1 MKLTALKG
9 KSFIRLKDGLLGLLI
24 IVALT
29 LLILRVQRPSPEN
42 PQPKANQFKSQEG
55 YMAPR
60 FSLRNL
66 KGNMEGLD
74 DHLGKVI
81 VVNFW
86 ATWCVPCVKEMPS
99 FENLYRR
106 YRSQGLTLLAVS
118 LDKGDST
125 KVQEFADKH
134 KLSFPILL
142 DTKGVAEK
150 LYPSFSIPFTYVIDK
165 QGRVV
170 ARVDGAKN
178 WESSET
184 FEAVE
189 HLLIFICLV
198 ISKRYLR
205 KRI

>member
-1 MKLTALKG
+1 
-9 KSFIRLKDGLLGLLI
+9 
-24 IVALT
+24 
-29 LLILRVQRPSPEN
+29 
-42 PQPKANQFKSQEG
+42 
-55 YMAPR
+55 
-60 FSLRNL
+60 LRNL
-66 KGNMEGLD
+66 KGNLEGLD
-74 DHLGKVI
+74 DHSGKVI

-86 ATWCVPCVKEMPS
+86 ATWWVPCVKEMPS

-118 LDKGDST
+118 LDKGGST
-125 KVQEFADKH
+125 KVQEFANKH

-189 HLLIFICLV
+189 HLL
-198 ISKRYLR
+198 KQ
-205 KRI
+205 

>member
-60 FSLRNL
+60 FILRNL

-189 HLLIFICLV
+189 HLL
-198 ISKRYLR
+198 KQ
-205 KRI
+205 

>member
-9 KSFIRLKDGLLGLLI
+9 RSFIRLKDGLLGLLI

-99 FENLYRR
+99 FENFYRR

-125 KVQEFADKH
+125 KVQEFADKY

-142 DTKGVAEK
+142 DAEGVAEK

-189 HLLIFICLV
+189 HLL
-198 ISKRYLR
+198 KQ
-205 KRI
+205 

>member
-1 MKLTALKG
+1 MKLTASKG

-29 LLILRVQRPSPEN
+29 LLILRVQRPEN
-42 PQPKANQFKSQEG
+42 PQPESNQFKPQEG
-55 YMAPR
+55 YLAPR

-66 KGNMEGLD
+66 KGNLEGLD
-74 DHLGKVI
+74 DHSGKVI
-81 VVNFW
+81 FVNFW
-86 ATWCVPCVKEMPS
+86 ATWCIPCVKEMPS
-99 FENLYRR
+99 FEKLYRR

-118 LDKGDST
+118 LDKGDSS
-125 KVQEFADKH
+125 KVQDFADKH

-142 DTKGVAEK
+142 DTEGVAEK

-170 ARVDGAKN
+170 ARVDGAKD

-189 HLLIFICLV
+189 HLL
-198 ISKRYLR
+198 KQ
-205 KRI
+205 

>member
-24 IVALT
+24 IAALT
-29 LLILRVQRPSPEN
+29 LLILRIQRPNPNLQPEN
-42 PQPKANQFKSQEG
+42 NQFKPQEG
-55 YMAPR
+55 YLAPR

-74 DHLGKVI
+74 DHSGKVI
-81 VVNFW
+81 FVNFW

-106 YRSQGLTLLAVS
+106 FRSQGMTILAVS

-125 KVQEFADKH
+125 KVKEFSDKH

-142 DTKGVAEK
+142 DTEGVVEK
-150 LYPSFSIPFTYVIDK
+150 LYPSFTIPFTYVIDK

-178 WESSET
+178 WESPET

-189 HLLIFICLV
+189 HLL
-198 ISKRYLR
+198 KQ
-205 KRI
+205 

>member
-42 PQPKANQFKSQEG
+42 PQSKANQFKSQEG

-118 LDKGDST
+118 MDKGDST

-189 HLLIFICLV
+189 HLL
-198 ISKRYLR
+198 KQ
-205 KRI
+205 

>member
-9 KSFIRLKDGLLGLLI
+9 RSFIRLKDGLLGLLI

-125 KVQEFADKH
+125 KVQEFADKY

-165 QGRVV
+165 PGRVV

-178 WESSET
+178 WESSEM
-184 FEAVE
+184 FEAVD
-189 HLLIFICLV
+189 HLL
-198 ISKRYLR
+198 KQ
-205 KRI
+205 

>member
-125 KVQEFADKH
+125 KVQVFADKH

-189 HLLIFICLV
+189 HLL
-198 ISKRYLR
+198 KQ
-205 KRI
+205 

>member
-106 YRSQGLTLLAVS
+106 YRSQGLILLAVS

-189 HLLIFICLV
+189 HLL
-198 ISKRYLR
+198 KQ
-205 KRI
+205 

>member
-29 LLILRVQRPSPEN
+29 LLILRVQSPSLEN
-42 PQPKANQFKSQEG
+42 PQPEANKFKPQEG
-55 YMAPR
+55 YLAPR

-66 KGNMEGLD
+66 KGNLEGLD
-74 DHLGKVI
+74 DHSGKVI

-142 DTKGVAEK
+142 DTEGVAEK

-178 WESSET
+178 WESPET

-189 HLLIFICLV
+189 HLL
-198 ISKRYLR
+198 KQ
-205 KRI
+205 

>member
-1 MKLTALKG
+1 MKLTGLKG

-24 IVALT
+24 IVALI
-29 LLILRVQRPSPEN
+29 LLILRVQSPVTEN
-42 PQPKANQFKSQEG
+42 PQPESNQFKPQEG

-66 KGNMEGLD
+66 KGNLEGLD
-74 DHLGKVI
+74 DHSGKVI
-81 VVNFW
+81 IVNFW
-86 ATWCVPCVKEMPS
+86 ATWCVPCIKEMPS
-99 FENLYRR
+99 FESLYRR

-125 KVQEFADKH
+125 KVHKFADKY

-142 DTKGVAEK
+142 DTEGVAEK

-189 HLLIFICLV
+189 HLL
-198 ISKRYLR
+198 KQ
-205 KRI
+205 

>member
-1 MKLTALKG
+1 MKLTASKG

-29 LLILRVQRPSPEN
+29 LLILRVQSPGPKN
-42 PQPKANQFKSQEG
+42 PQPEANQLKPQEG
-55 YMAPR
+55 YLAPR

-66 KGNMEGLD
+66 KGNLEGLD
-74 DHLGKVI
+74 DHSGKVI

-125 KVQEFADKH
+125 KVQEFADKY

-142 DTKGVAEK
+142 DTEGVAEK

-189 HLLIFICLV
+189 HLL
-198 ISKRYLR
+198 KQ
-205 KRI
+205 

>member
-86 ATWCVPCVKEMPS
+86 ATWCVPCVTEMSS

-189 HLLIFICLV
+189 HLL
-198 ISKRYLR
+198 KQ
-205 KRI
+205 

>member
-1 MKLTALKG
+1 M
-9 KSFIRLKDGLLGLLI
+9 
-24 IVALT
+24 
-29 LLILRVQRPSPEN
+29 IL
-42 PQPKANQFKSQEG
+42 
-55 YMAPR
+55 
-60 FSLRNL
+60 FSLNNAYSQTSMPNINIKTL
-66 KGNMEGLD
+66 EGKTINSKTTYNKNGLT
-74 DHLGKVI
+74 VYS
-81 VVNFW
+81 FW

-165 QGRVV
+165 QGRVA
-170 ARVDGAKN
+170 ARVDGAKD
-178 WESSET
+178 WQSPET
-184 FEAVE
+184 FKAVE
-189 HLLIFICLV
+189 YLLTQ
-198 ISKRYLR
+198 
-205 KRI
+205 

>member
-1 MKLTALKG
+1 MKLTALKE

-29 LLILRVQRPSPEN
+29 LLILRVQSPGTEN
-42 PQPKANQFKSQEG
+42 PQTEANQFKPQEG

-66 KGNMEGLD
+66 KGNLEGLD
-74 DHLGKVI
+74 DHSGKVI

-106 YRSQGLTLLAVS
+106 YRSRGLTLLAVS

-142 DTKGVAEK
+142 DTEGVAEK

-178 WESSET
+178 WESPDT

-189 HLLIFICLV
+189 HLL
-198 ISKRYLR
+198 KQ
-205 KRI
+205 

>member
-24 IVALT
+24 IVALIF
-29 LLILRVQRPSPEN
+29 LILRVQSPVTEN
-42 PQPKANQFKSQEG
+42 PQPEANQFKPQEG
-55 YMAPR
+55 YIAPR

-66 KGNMEGLD
+66 KGNLEGLD
-74 DHLGKVI
+74 DHSGKVI
-81 VVNFW
+81 IVNFW

-99 FENLYRR
+99 FEILYRR
-106 YRSQGLTLLAVS
+106 YRSQGLILLAVS
-118 LDKGDST
+118 LDKDDST
-125 KVQEFADKH
+125 KVQEFADKY
-134 KLSFPILL
+134 KLSFPVLL
-142 DTKGVAEK
+142 DTEGVAEK

-189 HLLIFICLV
+189 HLL
-198 ISKRYLR
+198 KQ
-205 KRI
+205 

>member
-9 KSFIRLKDGLLGLLI
+9 RSFIRLKDGLLGLLI

-189 HLLIFICLV
+189 HLL
-198 ISKRYLR
+198 KQ
-205 KRI
+205 

>member
-125 KVQEFADKH
+125 KVQEFVDKH

-189 HLLIFICLV
+189 HLL
-198 ISKRYLR
+198 KQ
-205 KRI
+205 

>member
-134 KLSFPILL
+134 KISFPILL

-189 HLLIFICLV
+189 HLL
-198 ISKRYLR
+198 KQ
-205 KRI
+205 

>member
-1 MKLTALKG
+1 MKLTASKG

-29 LLILRVQRPSPEN
+29 LLILRVQSPGPKN
-42 PQPKANQFKSQEG
+42 PQPEANQFKPQEG
-55 YMAPR
+55 YLAPR

-66 KGNMEGLD
+66 KGNLEGLD
-74 DHLGKVI
+74 DHSGKVI

-125 KVQEFADKH
+125 KVQEFADKY

-142 DTKGVAEK
+142 DTEGVAEK

-189 HLLIFICLV
+189 HLL
-198 ISKRYLR
+198 KQ
-205 KRI
+205 

>member
-9 KSFIRLKDGLLGLLI
+9 RSFIRLKDGLLGLLI

-42 PQPKANQFKSQEG
+42 PQPKTNQFKSQEG

-106 YRSQGLTLLAVS
+106 YRSQGFTLLAVN

-125 KVQEFADKH
+125 KVQEFVDKH

-165 QGRVV
+165 QARVV

-184 FEAVE
+184 FEALE
-189 HLLIFICLV
+189 HLL
-198 ISKRYLR
+198 KQ
-205 KRI
+205 

>member
-9 KSFIRLKDGLLGLLI
+9 KSFIRLKEGLLGLLI

-99 FENLYRR
+99 FESLYRR

-125 KVQEFADKH
+125 KVQEFADKY

-142 DTKGVAEK
+142 DTEGVAEK
-150 LYPSFSIPFTYVIDK
+150 LYPSFSIPFTYVVDK

-189 HLLIFICLV
+189 HLL
-198 ISKRYLR
+198 KQ
-205 KRI
+205 

>member
-1 MKLTALKG
+1 MKLTASKG

-42 PQPKANQFKSQEG
+42 PQPEANQFKPQEG
-55 YMAPR
+55 YLAPR

-66 KGNMEGLD
+66 KGNLEGLD
-74 DHLGKVI
+74 DHSGKVI
-81 VVNFW
+81 FVNFW

-125 KVQEFADKH
+125 KVQEFADKY

-142 DTKGVAEK
+142 DTEGVAEK
-150 LYPSFSIPFTYVIDK
+150 LFPSFSIPFSYVIDK

-189 HLLIFICLV
+189 HLL
-198 ISKRYLR
+198 KQ
-205 KRI
+205 

>member
-9 KSFIRLKDGLLGLLI
+9 RSFIRLKDGLLGLLI

-42 PQPKANQFKSQEG
+42 LQPKTNQFKSQEG

-74 DHLGKVI
+74 DYLGKVI

-99 FENLYRR
+99 FESLYRR

-125 KVQEFADKH
+125 KVQEFADKY

-142 DTKGVAEK
+142 DTEGVAEK
-150 LYPSFSIPFTYVIDK
+150 LYPSFSIPFTYVVDK

-189 HLLIFICLV
+189 HLL
-198 ISKRYLR
+198 KQ
-205 KRI
+205 

>member
-86 ATWCVPCVKEMPS
+86 ATWCVPCIKEMPS
-99 FENLYRR
+99 FESLYRR

-189 HLLIFICLV
+189 HLL
-198 ISKRYLR
+198 KQ
-205 KRI
+205 

>member
-1 MKLTALKG
+1 MKLTALKE
-9 KSFIRLKDGLLGLLI
+9 KNFIRLKDGLLGLLI

-29 LLILRVQRPSPEN
+29 LLILRIQKPNPEN
-42 PQPKANQFKSQEG
+42 PQPETNLFKPQEG
-55 YMAPR
+55 YLAPR

-74 DHLGKVI
+74 DHSGKVI
-81 VVNFW
+81 FVNFW

-106 YRSQGLTLLAVS
+106 FRSQGMTILAVS
-118 LDKGDST
+118 LDKGDSA
-125 KVQEFADKH
+125 KVKDFVDNL
-134 KLSFPILL
+134 KLSFPVLL
-142 DTKGVAEK
+142 DTEGVAEK
-150 LYPSFSIPFTYVIDK
+150 LYPSFTIPFTYVIDK

-178 WESSET
+178 WESPET

-189 HLLIFICLV
+189 HLL
-198 ISKRYLR
+198 KQ
-205 KRI
+205 

>member
-1 MKLTALKG
+1 MKLTALKE

-24 IVALT
+24 IVALI
-29 LLILRVQRPSPEN
+29 LLILRVQSPSTESLQPE
-42 PQPKANQFKSQEG
+42 ANQFKPQEG
-55 YMAPR
+55 YLAPR

-66 KGNMEGLD
+66 KGNLEGLD
-74 DHLGKVI
+74 DHSGKVI
-81 VVNFW
+81 IVNFW

-99 FENLYRR
+99 FESLYRR
-106 YRSQGLTLLAVS
+106 YRSQRLTLLAVS
-118 LDKGDST
+118 LDKGDSA

-142 DTKGVAEK
+142 DTEGVAEK

-189 HLLIFICLV
+189 HLL
-198 ISKRYLR
+198 KQ
-205 KRI
+205 